1 MLTKITIIPP
11 ASITSLQKRGIGKSF
26 PRKKVIA
33 PITPK
38 TIPATS
44 PTFSNLFKRRLFRRA
59 KIPDNNISAT
69 PIRRYILDS
78 TNKVWNFSSPV
89 SYRYLKTPFKL
100 PELIHSQA
108 LYISS
113 DITSD
118 MLSDWL
124 SRVGSA
130 IPRGFSR
137 YYILGL
143 LKEQPMTGKEI
154 IDKAILQSDGKWR
167 PSPGLIYPL
176 LGRLLEEGL
185 ITETDNGKYQIAKK
199 GLDIAADI
207 DSVHNI
213 IQKQLD
219 VMLRV
224 GNIGRFMAMD
234 LIDRV
239 STIGSTL
246 SSNLDRMTEEERNKY
261 RQFLQTELNKLD
273 EQKNSSEKVS
283 VE

>member
-1 MLTKITIIPP
+1 ML
-11 ASITSLQKRGIGKSF
+11 LQK
-26 PRKKVIA
+26 
-33 PITPK
+33 T
-38 TIPATS
+38 
-44 PTFSNLFKRRLFRRA
+44 NFRNRTD
-59 KIPDNNISAT
+59 PQ
-69 PIRRYILDS
+69 
-78 TNKVWNFSSPV
+78 
-89 SYRYLKTPFKL
+89 
-100 PELIHSQA
+100 QA

-118 MLSDWL
+118 MFSGWL
-124 SRVGSA
+124 ARVGSA
-130 IPRGFSR
+130 IPRGYSR
-137 YYILGL
+137 HYIIGL

-176 LGRLLEEGL
+176 LGRLLGEGL
-185 ITETDNGKYQIAKK
+185 ITETDNGRYQITKK
-199 GLDIAADI
+199 GLDIAADV
-207 DSVHNI
+207 DSIHNI
-213 IQKQLD
+213 VQKQLD

-234 LIDRV
+234 LIDKA
-239 STIGSTL
+239 STIGSTI

-261 RQFLQTELNKLD
+261 KYFLLAELRKLG